1 MQASCGSFQP
11 PPTSPVLFPALVPP
25 DFTKQSLFCTLLLH
39 RSNVEATRVPACRE
53 RRQMPVK
60 WPALQSLA
68 QTRTGFQ
75 LDDAAHALA
84 MTSNTV
90 NSFSQQALAL
100 QVTSK
105 GYLRCLT
112 RHLPTLQPSK
122 VASAQLEAVVD
133 MMLMSQRFHLPW
145 LPRSTQPR
153 LYARA

>member
-1 MQASCGSFQP
+1 
-11 PPTSPVLFPALVPP
+11 
-25 DFTKQSLFCTLLLH
+25 
-39 RSNVEATRVPACRE
+39 
-53 RRQMPVK
+53 MPVK
-60 WPALQSLA
+60 WPALQPLA

-105 GYLRCLT
+105 GCLRCLT

-122 VASAQLEAVVD
+122 VGSAQLEAVVD
-133 MMLMSQRFHLPW
+133 MMLMSQRFHRHSAAFRPEPEMPW
-145 LPRSTQPR
+145 CNIRSMEGSCEDE
-153 LYARA
+153 

>member
-1 MQASCGSFQP
+1 
-11 PPTSPVLFPALVPP
+11 
-25 DFTKQSLFCTLLLH
+25 
-39 RSNVEATRVPACRE
+39 
-53 RRQMPVK
+53 MPVK

-90 NSFSQQALAL
+90 NSFSQQAL

-112 RHLPTLQPSK
+112 RHLPTLHPSK
-122 VASAQLEAVVD
+122 VGSAQLEAVFD
-133 MMLMSQRFHLPW
+133 MMLMSQRSHLPW
-145 LPRSTQPR
+145 LPAQHSAAFMPEPEMPWCNIRSMEGSCEDE
-153 LYARA
+153 

>member
-11 PPTSPVLFPALVPP
+11 PTSPVLLPALVPP
-25 DFTKQSLFCTLLLH
+25 DFTRQSLVCTLLLH

-68 QTRTGFQ
+68 QTRAGFQ
-75 LDDAAHALA
+75 LHDAAHALA

-90 NSFSQQALAL
+90 NSFRAL

-105 GYLRCLT
+105 GLRCLT

-122 VASAQLEAVVD
+122 VGSAQLEAVVD

-145 LPRSTQPR
+145 LPRSTQRR

>member
-1 MQASCGSFQP
+1 MARAS
-11 PPTSPVLFPALVPP
+11 VLGPNSHGLSV
-25 DFTKQSLFCTLLLH
+25 
-39 RSNVEATRVPACRE
+39 
-53 RRQMPVK
+53 
-60 WPALQSLA
+60 
-68 QTRTGFQ
+68 GFQ

-122 VASAQLEAVVD
+122 VGSAQLEAVVD

-145 LPRSTQPR
+145 LPRSTQRR
-153 LYARA
+153 LYDRA

>member
-1 MQASCGSFQP
+1 MQREETDACEMAR
-11 PPTSPVLFPALVPP
+11 TSVLGPNSHGLSV
-25 DFTKQSLFCTLLLH
+25 
-39 RSNVEATRVPACRE
+39 
-53 RRQMPVK
+53 
-60 WPALQSLA
+60 
-68 QTRTGFQ
+68 GFH
-75 LDDAAHALA
+75 LDDAAHTLA

-100 QVTSK
+100 QVTSQ

-122 VASAQLEAVVD
+122 VGSAQLEAVVD

-145 LPRSTQPR
+145 LPRSTQRR

>member
-1 MQASCGSFQP
+1 
-11 PPTSPVLFPALVPP
+11 
-25 DFTKQSLFCTLLLH
+25 
-39 RSNVEATRVPACRE
+39 
-53 RRQMPVK
+53 MPVK

-75 LDDAAHALA
+75 LDDVAHALA
-84 MTSNTV
+84 MTSYTV

-122 VASAQLEAVVD
+122 VGSAQLEAVVD

-145 LPRSTQPR
+145 LPRSTQCR

>member
-1 MQASCGSFQP
+1 
-11 PPTSPVLFPALVPP
+11 
-25 DFTKQSLFCTLLLH
+25 
-39 RSNVEATRVPACRE
+39 
-53 RRQMPVK
+53 MPVK

-84 MTSNTV
+84 TTSNTV
-90 NSFSQQALAL
+90 NRFSQQALAL

-122 VASAQLEAVVD
+122 VGSAQLEAVVD

-145 LPRSTQPR
+145 LLRTTQRR
-153 LYARA
+153 LCARA

>member
-11 PPTSPVLFPALVPP
+11 PASPVLLPALVPP
-25 DFTKQSLFCTLLLH
+25 AFTKQSLVCTLLLH

-60 WPALQSLA
+60 WPTLQSWA
-68 QTRTGFQ
+68 QTRAGFQ
-75 LDDAAHALA
+75 LDDAAHSLA

-90 NSFSQQALAL
+90 NSFCQQALAL

-105 GYLRCLT
+105 GHLQCLT

-122 VASAQLEAVVD
+122 VGSAQLEAVVD

-145 LPRSTQPR
+145 LPRSTQRR

>member
-1 MQASCGSFQP
+1 
-11 PPTSPVLFPALVPP
+11 
-25 DFTKQSLFCTLLLH
+25 
-39 RSNVEATRVPACRE
+39 
-53 RRQMPVK
+53 MPVK
-60 WPALQSLA
+60 WPSLQSLA

-84 MTSNTV
+84 MTWNTV

-112 RHLPTLQPSK
+112 QHLPTLQPSK
-122 VASAQLEAVVD
+122 VGSAQFEAIVD
-133 MMLMSQRFHLPW
+133 VMLMSQHFRLPW
-145 LPRSTQPR
+145 LPRSTQRR